1 MAIIE
6 KGRICIIT
14 KGADAGKEA
23 VIKEVIDKNFVIIV
37 GEKVKER
44 RSNIKHLE
52 PTERTTTTTPTPK
65 TKPPKEKKPQ
75 EQKKRNEKKKLDKI
89 KK

>member
-1 MAIIE
+1 MPIIE

-14 KGADAGKEA
+14 KGADAGKEV
-23 VIKEVIDKNFVIIV
+23 VIKEVIDKNFVKIV

-52 PTERTTTTTPTPK
+52 PTSRKTEAMPTPK
-65 TKPPKEKKPQ
+65 TKPAKEKKPQ
-75 EQKKRNEKKKLDKI
+75 QVKPKSKKKPTT

>member
-14 KGADAGKEA
+14 KGADTGKEA
-23 VIKEVIDKNFVIIV
+23 VIKEVIDKNFVIII

-52 PTERTTTTTPTPK
+52 PTDRTTNTMPTPK
-65 TKPPKEKKPQ
+65 TKPAKEKKPQ
-75 EQKKRNEKKKLDKI
+75 QTKKAAPKKEEKKK
-89 KK
+89 

>member
-14 KGADAGKEA
+14 KGADTGKEA
-23 VIKEVIDKNFVIIV
+23 VIKEIIDKNFVTII

-44 RSNIKHLE
+44 RLNIKHLE
-52 PTERTTTTTPTPK
+52 PTTRTTSTMPTPK
-65 TKPPKEKKPQ
+65 LKPAKEKKPQ
-75 EQKKRNEKKKLDKI
+75 QTKSKEAKKEKPKK
-89 KK
+89 

>member
-23 VIKEVIDKNFVIIV
+23 VIKEVIDKNFVTII

-52 PTERTTTTTPTPK
+52 PTEKTTSTMPTPK
-65 TKPPKEKKPQ
+65 IKPPKEKKPQ
-75 EQKKRNEKKKLDKI
+75 QTTKIPAKKEQKTKK
-89 KK
+89 

>member
-1 MAIIE
+1 MPIIE
-6 KGRICIIT
+6 KGRICTIT
-14 KGADAGKEA
+14 KGADTGKQV
-23 VIKEVIDKNFVIIV
+23 VIKEVKDKNFVTII

-52 PTERTTTTTPTPK
+52 PTSKTTNTMPIPK
-65 TKPPKEKKPQ
+65 LKPAKEKKPQ
-75 EQKKRNEKKKLDKI
+75 IKKAPVKKEAKKKI